1 VPTPGNLQGIK
12 DISREAIPARVMV
25 MGNNP
30 RLTDI
35 KEELRKVKDELTSLE
50 EKIRKRQYREAHRQ
64 VIFIINDL
72 NKVIDMVEE
81 YEALNNNEIN

>member
-1 VPTPGNLQGIK
+1 
-12 DISREAIPARVMV
+12 

-35 KEELRKVKDELTSLE
+35 KEELRKVRDELASLE

-64 VIFIINDL
+64 VAFIINDL
-72 NKVIDMVEE
+72 DKLIDMVEE